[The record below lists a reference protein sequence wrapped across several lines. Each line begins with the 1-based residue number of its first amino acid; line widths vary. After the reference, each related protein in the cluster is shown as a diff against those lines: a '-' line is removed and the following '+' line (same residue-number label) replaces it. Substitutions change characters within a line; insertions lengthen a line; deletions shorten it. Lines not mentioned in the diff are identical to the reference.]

1 MVRRDRNHP
10 SIIVWSLGNESGYG
24 ANLRAAYQRIK
35 EIDPSRPVQYE
46 GWCSPALCSDII
58 CPMYAS
64 PQRIRSMAQ
73 DGTKRPVILCEYAHA
88 MGNSTGNLHYYTDM
102 FRGSELPR
110 AQVR

>member
-1 MVRRDRNHP
+1 MVARKWLQKYD
-10 SIIVWSLGNESGYG
+10 ST
-24 ANLRAAYQRIK
+24 
-35 EIDPSRPVQYE
+35 RPIQYE
-46 GWCSPALCSDII
+46 GGGALVEGDGQSRLTDII